1 MTTAGPCPDVPRRDT
16 TPSPGRDQ
24 RLGATSAASQ
34 PPPGARAA
42 QEATRRAAPARTV
55 DTKATCWEAPPRG
68 VLEQKLS
75 KGALGLR
82 CPGPRSLPPCFVS
95 EPCGP
100 LAQTHKLSI
109 FLHSGLEKRVA
120 PPQAALPFPLSVLT
134 GEQAAEASML
144 PPVETAS
151 LSPRVTRRD
160 LVYGHNFIVTF
171 KSEVTKA

>member
-1 MTTAGPCPDVPRRDT
+1 MAGPCPDVPRRDT

-120 PPQAALPFPLSVLT
+120 PPQAALPFPLGPHRRAGSRSLN
-134 GEQAAEASML
+134 A
-144 PPVETAS
+144 PPS
-151 LSPRVTRRD
+151 LNSEPLSTR
-160 LVYGHNFIVTF
+160 YQT
-171 KSEVTKA
+171 